1 MTAITRNLPWFVRGL
16 GVSIIGQKCY
26 TSIIEDLDFSDV
38 ECLKYSVSKAL
49 GVGIVVGG
57 SIMKVP
63 QLMLIV
69 SARSARGVSL
79 SSYVL
84 ETFCYLVTLAYSNRN
99 GFPFSTYGENL
110 FLGIQ
115 NILITLLIIHYPSST
130 LRRTSVSNNTPKVI
144 GAAIIAT
151 VTSAVL
157 YNLSKETL
165 ALLQL
170 ATLPIGLFSKIPQI
184 TQNYRA
190 KSTGQLSTFAV
201 GAQILGCLARLFTT
215 AQEVDDGLV
224 LAGFFMA
231 LVLNIVLGVQ
241 IWTYYGKEAPSGI
254 PFGEKSRAS
263 PAPVTQQWEKPT
275 EVVVT
280 PQSPSRTGTP
290 GPGGRKWSRKVD

>member
-1 MTAITRNLPWFVRGL
+1 M
-16 GVSIIGQKCY
+16 
-26 TSIIEDLDFSDV
+26 
-38 ECLKYSVSKAL
+38 
-49 GVGIVVGG
+49 
-57 SIMKVP
+57 
-63 QLMLIV
+63 
-69 SARSARGVSL
+69 
-79 SSYVL
+79 L

-130 LRRTSVSNNTPKVI
+130 LRRTSTTNNTPKVI
-144 GAAIIAT
+144 GAAVIAAVAST
-151 VTSAVL
+151 VL

-190 KSTGQLSTFAV
+190 KSTGQLSTVAV
-201 GAQILGCLARLFTT
+201 AAQILGCLARLFTT
-215 AQEVDDGLV
+215 AQEVDDGIV

-231 LVLNIVLGVQ
+231 LALNIVLGVQ
-241 IWTYYGKEAPSGI
+241 IWTYYGKDGREATSGI

-263 PAPVTQQWEKPT
+263 PAPVTQQWERPT

-280 PQSPSRTGTP
+280 PQSPSRAGTP
-290 GPGGRKWSRKVD
+290 GPGGSRRWARKVD